1 MGRGRPKKYL
11 DGVGRAHKTIYYP
24 MTKSN
29 IVIWNEFERICAMSE
44 NPSIYSRMANT
55 RKNVF
60 LRQAIYRAVSQNSKD
75 NTLKEL
81 AITLLL
87 RDINERIDNFNKDKA
102 NVEGVEHMEKISLK
116 FLKGEFNL
124 IADEGDENNFGVS
137 ARSTEQEQNIDVA
150 KQTG

>member
-29 IVIWNEFERICAMSE
+29 TAIWNEFEKICAMSE

-60 LRQAIYRAVSQNSKD
+60 LRQAIYRAVSQYSKN

-81 AITLLL
+81 AIT
-87 RDINERIDNFNKDKA
+87 
-102 NVEGVEHMEKISLK
+102 
-116 FLKGEFNL
+116 
-124 IADEGDENNFGVS
+124 
-137 ARSTEQEQNIDVA
+137 
-150 KQTG
+150 